1 MRSDEKK
8 TQPGATTI
16 LLYPPQSALEEKK
29 NQKYKESQTGRGE
42 RGRIQLLLW
51 LPSRAHAK
59 QLSPDVLANCV
70 DFSVPAIRYFL
81 FVPRRFKGFVGNF
94 FWRKL
99 ICLNLSYENC
109 RQRNWEER
117 ERERERAKISLFDKI
132 NSIRHPATDFFSL
145 AVSFPLSLSLFF
157 FFILDQ

>member
-1 MRSDEKK
+1 MKKNTARSDDHFVIP
-8 TQPGATTI
+8 TPICFRG
-16 LLYPPQSALEEKK
+16 KK

-70 DFSVPAIRYFL
+70 DFSVPVIRYFL

-109 RQRNWEER
+109 RQRNWEERER

>member
-1 MRSDEKK
+1 MKKNTARSDDHFVIP
-8 TQPGATTI
+8 TPICFRG
-16 LLYPPQSALEEKK
+16 KK

-94 FWRKL
+94 F
-99 ICLNLSYENC
+99 
-109 RQRNWEER
+109 
-117 ERERERAKISLFDKI
+117 
-132 NSIRHPATDFFSL
+132 
-145 AVSFPLSLSLFF
+145 
-157 FFILDQ
+157 